1 MTEKFFVAELI
12 RVGDSQGVFM
22 KLFGEEIV
30 KTGFD
35 TKADA
40 SRAIELVGKVLS
52 VTKGILTQMRADI
65 DEAAD
70 NAPDDISAGKAAYR
84 TADGYFD
91 KVFDLPPRDED
102 INTLKDRIRLKKFLS
117 IAHSGLDDEGTA
129 EQAEGLNNDR

>member
-1 MTEKFFVAELI
+1 MTKEFFDAELI
-12 RVGDSQGVFM
+12 RVGDSQGVFI
-22 KLFGEEIV
+22 KLFGDEIV

-40 SRAIELVGKVLS
+40 SRAIELACKVLS

-65 DEAAD
+65 DASAD

-84 TADGYFD
+84 TADDYFD

-117 IAHSGLDDEGTA
+117 IAHSGLADEVTA
-129 EQAEGLNNDR
+129 EQAEGLSND